1 MLFNENNL
9 KNIVEGFNTPVSV
22 AREYFNENMESILED
37 YTYAR
42 GYLAVREELDKQV
55 KEYAHFLYAK
65 EKVYKELELVKESLK
80 VSEGFYDLKG
90 LKNSIKQFDDK
101 PVYFTLL
108 NAFNDELI
116 EYSEKVIAL
125 YGNLLG
131 TCAYYRGDFNSFYYT
146 YFIEEEDVTEEDVM
160 CFTIDRVNEWLA
172 E

>member
-37 YTYAR
+37 YSYVG

-65 EKVYKELELVKESLK
+65 EKVYKDLELVKESLK

-116 EYSEKVIAL
+116 DYADKVISL
-125 YGNLLG
+125 YGDLLG
-131 TCAYYRGDFNSFYYT
+131 ACAYYRGDFNSFYYT

>member
-37 YTYAR
+37 YSYVG

-55 KEYAHFLYAK
+55 KEYEYFNYAK
-65 EKVYKELELVKESLK
+65 EKTNERLKLVKESLK
-80 VSEGFYDLKG
+80 VSEGFYDLKS
-90 LKNSIKQFDDK
+90 LRNSIKQFDDK

-108 NAFNDELI
+108 NLFNDELI
-116 EYSEKVIAL
+116 EYAEKVIAL
-125 YGNLLG
+125 YGDLLG
-131 TCAYYRGDFNSFYYT
+131 TCAYYKGDFNSFYYT

-160 CFTIDRVNEWLA
+160 CFTLDRVNEWLA

>member
-37 YTYAR
+37 YSYVG

-65 EKVYKELELVKESLK
+65 EKVYKDLELVKESLK
-80 VSEGFYDLKG
+80 VSEGFYDLKS
-90 LKNSIKQFDDK
+90 LKNSTKQFEGSS
-101 PVYFTLL
+101 VYFTLV
-108 NAFNDELI
+108 NAFSDELI
-116 EYSEKVIAL
+116 NYAEKVIPL